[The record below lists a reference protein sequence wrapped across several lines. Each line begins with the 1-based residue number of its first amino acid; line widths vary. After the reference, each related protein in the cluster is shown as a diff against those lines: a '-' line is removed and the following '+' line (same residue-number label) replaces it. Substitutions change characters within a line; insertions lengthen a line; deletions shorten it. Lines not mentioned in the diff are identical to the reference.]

1 MAGNLLSQ
9 ISSQLEHG
17 AASWLVSLPTSQ
29 LSRPPEHWILA
40 FIDFKYCGIEVRIT
54 FGHSL
59 IWIDQWEKLQWF
71 MNFFAIHQSEVRRG
85 KERRGVG
92 KLCRSAAARWQSVLQ
107 FRKSNY
113 PPPGPGYRVPTPG
126 FHAAPDCTQA
136 NILHLGTVTISAWNE
151 GPSESRRRPLLG
163 PSPDWKRLLALS
175 HLRHY

>member
-1 MAGNLLSQ
+1 MTRVCLC
-9 ISSQLEHG
+9 
-17 AASWLVSLPTSQ
+17 Q
-29 LSRPPEHWILA
+29 LSRPPEHWFLA

-126 FHAAPDCTQA
+126 LHAAPDCTQA
-136 NILHLGTVTISAWNE
+136 NILHLGTVTISAWKR
-151 GPSESRRRPLLG
+151 SIRRFVITEKAPTRAFSWLKAATTTSTFKTL
-163 PSPDWKRLLALS
+163 
-175 HLRHY
+175 LRHYDAIIIKDGQFG